1 MNPKIGQLQ
10 IRTLAVSDFGF
21 VRRLASK
28 QHSFTKPPQYVLWL
42 LQKAHSDSCFI
53 AEDIRLGRIAYLL
66 SLVIVTSNGTGLY
79 VWQLAASL
87 GGERTGAAHALLV
100 ALRKYVRRKRIRKIF
115 FTAAPGTAEFRAI
128 RRYSYALFGNLPRVQ
143 EKVPKAISRD
153 EHEFVIDVR
162 R

>member
-1 MNPKIGQLQ
+1 MPHKLRQLQ
-10 IRTLAVSDFGF
+10 IRTLEISDFGF

-28 QHSFTKPPQYVLWL
+28 QRNFTKPPQYVLWL

-53 AEDIRLGRIAYLL
+53 AEHVRLGPIAYLL
-66 SLVIVTSNGTGLY
+66 SLVIATSNGKGLY

-87 GGERTGAAHALLV
+87 SGQQTGATHALLLS
-100 ALRKYVRRKRIRKIF
+100 LRTYIRRKKIRKIF
-115 FTAAPGTAEFRAI
+115 FTAAPGTSEFRAI
-128 RRYSYALFGNLPRVQ
+128 RRYSYALFGNLPRLQ